1 MSGKHFRT
9 AISVKLAAEAGL
21 GSFSGWSNSTVCKVG
36 FGAPGSQLG
45 FLGRGGSAVRT
56 EVERGGRKEVE
67 SWLKGI
73 GGAGKT
79 VRGAA
84 RRDGRDGGRGNQGG
98 GFRRK
103 AGRRETESEAGC
115 RGNERDLRERRD
127 PDQAGFDG

>member
-9 AISVKLAAEAGL
+9 ALSVKLAAEAGL

-79 VRGAA
+79 VRG
-84 RRDGRDGGRGNQGG
+84 RCSKGWQ
-98 GFRRK
+98 
-103 AGRRETESEAGC
+103 GRRSGES
-115 RGNERDLRERRD
+115 RGWLPKEGWKERD
-127 PDQAGFDG
+127 